1 MTKKE
6 TIEALTEAYTD
17 SVIQF
22 YRDKRNAGITPTN
35 TEILSACPIPT
46 NLGNIENEAYLII
59 FTVTQLVDADLNT
72 APVAKDVSVKT
83 VSPEWQRRH
92 ARMAEIEAK
101 DANARRMARV
111 KQLRADNE
119 AQARQKAA
127 DLKMAEHLEQSRQ
140 RQAVAAERAKVD
152 AQLAAQEKVRMQSF
166 PIPRG

>member
-1 MTKKE
+1 MNNLEK
-6 TIEALTEAYTD
+6 IEALTERYTD
-17 SVIQF
+17 TVIDF
-22 YRDKRNAGITPTN
+22 YKSKRNAGITPTN
-35 TEILSACPIPT
+35 TEILVACPIPT
-46 NLGNIENEAYLII
+46 DLGNIEKEAFFII
-59 FTVTQLVDADLNT
+59 VTVTQLVDADLT
-72 APVAKDVSVKT
+72 AAPVAKDVSVKT

-101 DANARRMARV
+101 DANDRRLARS

-127 DLKMAEHLEQSRQ
+127 DLKMAEHLVQSRQ
-140 RQAVAAERAKVD
+140 RQAVAAERAKID